1 MVTNSGRPE
10 PARSGSVAS
19 LLIAAGIF
27 LSRIAGL
34 VRERVIATCFGTG
47 LHADVFSAG
56 LRLPN
61 AVQNLLGEGTLSAA
75 FIPVYSELLGQGRTR
90 EAGRVAGAMFALLLA
105 VAGGISLLGIVFA
118 PVLVAVF
125 TPGFEG
131 HRRELMIMVVRILF
145 PMTGLMVLSAWA
157 LGILNSHRQF
167 FVPYFAPVLWNAAI
181 IAALLAFSSADL
193 DRLLAAAAWG
203 ALAGGA
209 LQFAFQL
216 PWVLRVDREIRL
228 NRGRGDPAFREAVRN
243 AGPAILGRGVVQ
255 ISAYADL
262 LLASLL
268 AIGAVSR
275 LRYAQTLYVLPI
287 SLFAMSIAAAELP
300 ELARERGALAD
311 ALRTRLVAAARRVA
325 FFIVPSVVAFIVLG
339 RPLVAGLYQ
348 SGQFRAADVDIVWL
362 TLIGYSLGMMA
373 STSSRLYQSAFYA
386 LRDTRTP
393 ARVAALRVLVSALA
407 GAALMLQFEPIK
419 LGSWLLPAGVGSG
432 LRIDGLPL
440 GPVGLALGA
449 AVGAW
454 LEWAL
459 LRRSLSGRVGGVG
472 IGGGMVA
479 RLFGAALLAAAA
491 GHGIVLATHALAPLV
506 AAALV
511 AGGFGAAYLALCHV
525 FGVEEARRFA
535 AAALRRLRRPRDPP
549 EGGGGGGGRGG
560 PEG

>member
-1 MVTNSGRPE
+1 MSGKTGEAPRPA
-10 PARSGSVAS
+10 PARSGGVAS

-61 AVQNLLGEGTLSAA
+61 AVQNLLGEGTLSAS

-105 VAGGISLLGIVFA
+105 VAGAVALLGIALA

-145 PMTGLMVLSAWA
+145 PMTGVLVLSAWA

-181 IAALLAFSSADL
+181 IAALLAFRDGEL

-203 ALAGGA
+203 ALAGGL

-216 PWVLRVDREIRL
+216 PWVLRLDREIRL
-228 NRGRGDPAFREAVRN
+228 NTGRGEASFREAVRN

-262 LLASLL
+262 LLGSLL

-300 ELARERGALAD
+300 ELARERGGIAD
-311 ALRTRLVAAARRVA
+311 VLRTRLVQAARRVA
-325 FFIVPSVVAFIVLG
+325 FFIVPSLVAFIVLG
-339 RPLVAGLYQ
+339 PVLVAGLYQ
-348 SGQFRAADVDIVWL
+348 SGKFGQADVTIVWL
-362 TLIGYSLGMMA
+362 TLVAYSLGMLA
-373 STSSRLYQSAFYA
+373 STSTRLYQSAFYA

-393 ARVAALRVLVSALA
+393 ARVAGLRVLVSAVA
-407 GAALMLQFEPIK
+407 GALLMLQFEPVAVR
-419 LGSWLLPAGVGSG
+419 GWTLPGGLWSQ
-432 LRIDGLPL
+432 LRIEGLPL

-449 AVGAW
+449 AIGAW
-454 LEWAL
+454 LEWRL
-459 LRRSLSGRVGGVG
+459 LRRVLIARIGEVGVGGPTL
-472 IGGGMVA
+472 A
-479 RLFGAALLAAAA
+479 RLFGAALFAAAA
-491 GHGIVLATHALAPLV
+491 AFALGLATHGLARLP

-511 AGGFGAAYLALCHV
+511 VAAFGAAYLALTHLL
-525 FGVEEARRFA
+525 GLEESRRFVDS
-535 AAALRRLRRPRDPP
+535 ALRRVRRR
-549 EGGGGGGGRGG
+549 
-560 PEG
+560 